1 MKTITVQIGN
11 SDDRLSQR
19 EWAEYVEWI
28 DSEIKARATKI
39 FFFGTAIP
47 VSPYQNACWVFDMD
61 VTLPDYEVLKKMLM
75 YVKEYYR
82 QNSVAFTVGDT
93 LFLR

>member
-11 SDDRLSQR
+11 SDDHLSQK
-19 EWAEYVEWI
+19 EWSEFVIWI
-28 DSEIKARATKI
+28 DSEIRQRAAKI

-47 VSPYQNACWVFDMD
+47 VSPYQNACWVFDID
-61 VTLPDYEVLKKMLM
+61 ISLQDYTVLKIMLKN
-75 YVKEYYR
+75 VKEYYH

-93 LFLR
+93 IFLK